1 MTIELSREGGDIR
14 LFITLVPKVLRWSFN
29 IRWLNNF
36 RHFHWILI
44 GWFINLSVQRFQPL
58 WTFYRSRSFVYYL
71 RRCTSIYR
79 PLSYP
84 FRSLINN
91 RETKMTKLI
100 KSKLWRPCLTPPPPQ
115 YGLMNARTSS
125 SYKKSFTCKNVLY
138 IFQ

>member
-91 RETKMTKLI
+91 RETKMTKLLYYTFFSRA
-100 KSKLWRPCLTPPPPQ
+100 SKPINIRRIRIGSKPYWF
-115 YGLMNARTSS
+115 M
-125 SYKKSFTCKNVLY
+125 
-138 IFQ
+138 